1 MRKNEIADIQLI
13 KWLLENQTAY
23 RIGKATGIGDTTISR
38 WNTGKTELKKM
49 SFDNAI
55 KLTDY
60 ARELKEE
67 L

>member
-1 MRKNEIADIQLI
+1 MEKNINAN
-13 KWLLENQTAY
+13 LELVRWVLETQTAY
-23 RIGKATGIGDTTISR
+23 KISKVTGIRDTTISR
-38 WNTGKTELKKM
+38 WNTGKTELRKM

-60 ARELKEE
+60 ARTLKEN